1 MTCKTIEIR
10 DRGTFIPALAI
21 RLDPSDDR
29 DRWLL
34 ARAGFG
40 REAEDQGRYV
50 LLINLVKDA
59 PYDPF
64 GHGPARTLGVVHQH
78 LIEHFEEVGNGAV
91 VDVEYLLGER
101 AEPKTSEVEQVYD
114 QSQI

>member
-10 DRGTFIPALAI
+10 DAGTFVPALAI
-21 RLDPSDDR
+21 RLDPTDER

-40 REAEDQGRYV
+40 TTSDAQREYI

-59 PYDPF
+59 PYDAF
-64 GHGPARTLGVVHQH
+64 AHGPARTLGVVHRH
-78 LIEHFEEVGNGAV
+78 LNEHFADVENGAV
-91 VDVEYLLGER
+91 LDVEFLLGER
-101 AEPKTSEVEQVYD
+101 ETAKVSEAAVVGA
-114 QSQI
+114 

>member
-10 DRGTFIPALAI
+10 DRGTFVPALLV
-21 RLDPSDDR
+21 RLDPSDER

-34 ARAGFG
+34 ARSGFG
-40 REAEDQGRYV
+40 SDAESQRSYV

-64 GHGPARTLGVVHQH
+64 GHGPARTLHVAHQH
-78 LIEHFEEVGNGAV
+78 AIENFEQIRNGAV
-91 VDVEYLLGER
+91 IDVEYLLGER
-101 AEPKTSEVEQVYD
+101 TEPKESEQVTYGR
-114 QSQI
+114 

>member
-10 DRGTFIPALAI
+10 DRGTFVPALAV
-21 RLDPSDDR
+21 RLDPSDER

-34 ARAGFG
+34 ARSGFG
-40 REAEDQGRYV
+40 STADAQREYV

-59 PYDPF
+59 PYDAF
-64 GHGPARTLGVVHQH
+64 GHGPARTLGVAHRH
-78 LIEHFEEVGNGAV
+78 LIEHFDEVANGAV

-101 AEPKTSEVEQVYD
+101 AEPKPSEAARELV
-114 QSQI
+114 

>member
-10 DRGTFIPALAI
+10 DRGTFVPALLV
-21 RLDPSDDR
+21 RLDPADER
-29 DRWLL
+29 DSWLL

-40 REAEDQGRYV
+40 DTPEAQAAYV

-64 GHGPARTLGVVHQH
+64 GHGPTRTLQVAHRHV
-78 LIEHFEEVGNGAV
+78 IEHFDAIENGQV
-91 VDVEYLLGER
+91 VCVEHLLGER
-101 AEPKTSEVEQVYD
+101 AEPKVSEAEIVRG
-114 QSQI
+114 

>member
-10 DRGTFIPALAI
+10 DRGTFVPVLLV
-21 RLDPSDDR
+21 RLDPTDER

-40 REAEDQGRYV
+40 TTPEAQGAYV
-50 LLINLVKDA
+50 LFINLVKDA

-64 GHGPARTLGVVHQH
+64 GHGPARTFQVAHRHVLEDFDA
-78 LIEHFEEVGNGAV
+78 LTNGQV
-91 VDVEYLLGER
+91 LDVEFLLGETTAPKVSEAETVR
-101 AEPKTSEVEQVYD
+101 A
-114 QSQI
+114 